1 MGERHGQ
8 ALHAV
13 VRGRV
18 QGVGFRAF
26 VVEQARR
33 LGVAGWVRN
42 LRDGGVE
49 VWAEGPVEELERLRE
64 ALGRGPSLARV
75 TGVQADWRPA
85 RGEHEGFHVAW

>member
-1 MGERHGQ
+1 MGGRESR
-8 ALHAV
+8 ALQAV

-26 VVEQARR
+26 VVREAEQFG
-33 LGVAGWVRN
+33 LTGWVRN

-49 VWAEGPVEELERLRE
+49 VWAEGPAEDLERLLE

-85 RGEHEGFHVAW
+85 GGKHEGFHVAW